1 MGESPPLSRQF
12 AVEAHAR
19 VIDTCTDID
28 DLRRISRSLL
38 ELWQLQAS
46 FTEHYGAELLAAHRP

>member
-1 MGESPPLSRQF
+1 MQTLSLGRQF
-12 AVEAHAR
+12 AVEAHGRA
-19 VIDTCTDID
+19 IDNCTDIE

-46 FTEHYGAELLAAHRP
+46 FSEEYGAQLLALQKV